1 MRPGVV
7 TKEENVDREEERT
20 QGQACGVQCSVLARK
35 KRSPNGVKTQVG
47 DEMQR
52 EETWWMG

>member
-35 KRSPNGVKTQVG
+35 KRSPKWCQDTG
-47 DEMQR
+47 R
-52 EETWWMG
+52 R